1 MDTKTRRVT
10 LEEAEKVANDLNIPL
25 LSITGDQ
32 GKIDA
37 LATLDIYNNSFEA
50 VKVYY

>member
-1 MDTKTRRVT
+1 MIR

-25 LSITGDQ
+25 LAITGDQ
-32 GKIDA
+32 GKIA
-37 LATLDIYNNSFEA
+37 ALDIYNNLFEA

>member
-1 MDTKTRRVT
+1 MIR

-25 LSITGDQ
+25 FAITGDQ
-32 GKIDA
+32 GKIGA
-37 LATLDIYNNSFEA
+37 LAALDIYNNLFEA